1 MLIKSGLPQPRA
13 SGATK
18 GVALSEEVLNR
29 IPGVSDTQVPRLA
42 KPVRITDQAW
52 PESAVPV
59 VSIISLAYNHEA
71 YIRDC
76 LEGFLMQETT
86 FPVEILIHDDASTD
100 NTANIIREYEARYP
114 RLIKSIC
121 RTENQ
126 FSKGKV
132 GAPLHAY
139 PGKRGEYIANCEAD
153 DYWTDPSKLQKQV
166 DFLDRNPD
174 YVMCYHDAKIIDE
187 SGNVVAESKLPE
199 VDRRDFSSTELM
211 KGAWT
216 LSLSRVTRN
225 VTTKAEKEAPAK
237 PLRVLNLDI
246 VSTALVGKYGKG
258 KYLGDI
264 KPAVYRLHP
273 SSIWSSLDQ
282 DTKHLE
288 NFNTFIHIFLYHL
301 RATGQE
307 FAVEFLFER
316 VFPLFALLYPDR
328 NPICALRREKERAE
342 QRYRELAQVD
352 LRKSYTYRVGAAVL
366 WPLKKVRSL
375 WRAVRNRAPA
385 R

>member
-1 MLIKSGLPQPRA
+1 VPELSNDALNHHPAA
-13 SGATK
+13 SEGQA
-18 GVALSEEVLNR
+18 
-29 IPGVSDTQVPRLA
+29 PRLA
-42 KPVRITDQAW
+42 QPARVAGQEW
-52 PESAVPV
+52 PDGTVPV
-59 VSIISLAYNHEA
+59 VSICSLAYNHER

-153 DYWTDPSKLQKQV
+153 DYWTDPLKLQKQV

-174 YVMCYHDAKIIDE
+174 YVMCYHDARIVDE
-187 SGNVVAESKLPE
+187 SGNVVAESKLPA
-199 VDRRDFSSTELM
+199 VDRRDFSSAELM

-216 LSLSRVTRN
+216 LSLSRVVRN
-225 VTTKAEKEAPAK
+225 VAARAEKEAPVK
-237 PLRVLNLDI
+237 PMVLNLDI

-264 KPAVYRLHP
+264 RPAVYRLHP
-273 SSIWSSLDQ
+273 GSVWSSLDK

-288 NFNTFIHIFLYHL
+288 NFNTFVHIFLYHL

-328 NPICALRREKERAE
+328 NPVCALRREKELAE
-342 QRYRELAQVD
+342 QRLRELEEVD
-352 LRKSYTYRVGAAVL
+352 LSKSYTYRVGALVL
-366 WPLKKVRSL
+366 WPLKKLRNL
-375 WRAVRNRAPA
+375 WRAVSSRAPT

>member
-1 MLIKSGLPQPRA
+1 
-13 SGATK
+13 
-18 GVALSEEVLNR
+18 LSVETPNR
-29 IPGVSDTQVPRLA
+29 IQTVPGNAIPRLA
-42 KPVRITDQAW
+42 QPVRIRDQVW
-52 PESAVPV
+52 PEGTVPV
-59 VSIISLAYNHEA
+59 VSICSLAYNHES
-71 YIRDC
+71 YVRDC
-76 LEGFLMQETT
+76 LEGILMQETT

-121 RTENQ
+121 QTENQ

-132 GAPLHAY
+132 GAPLHAF
-139 PGKRGEYIANCEAD
+139 PGKRGEFMAYCEAD

-174 YVMCYHDAKIIDE
+174 YVMCYHDAKIVDE
-187 SGNVVAESKLPE
+187 SGNIVAESKLPA
-199 VDRRDFSSTELM
+199 VDRRDFSSAELM

-216 LSLSRVTRN
+216 LTLSRVVRN
-225 VTTKAEKEAPAK
+225 VTGRAEKEAPVR
-237 PLRVLNLDI
+237 PMRVLNLDI
-246 VSTALVGKYGKG
+246 LSTAIVGKYGKG

-264 KPAVYRLHP
+264 KPAVYRMHP
-273 SSIWSSLDQ
+273 SSVWSSLDK

-328 NPICALRREKERAE
+328 NPVCALRREKELAE
-342 QRYRELAQVD
+342 QRLRELQEVD
-352 LRKSYTYRVGAAVL
+352 LSKSYTYRVGAVVL
-366 WPLKKVRSL
+366 WPLKKLRNL
-375 WRAVRNRAPA
+375 WRAVSNRAPA